1 MIYSSTKTIEYIK
14 SYFDDDVDFYEKL
27 SFFNGQSLGL
37 LTWKNVIEVAD
48 LIHIP
53 DLDKDKLYSE
63 FCDIKCLY
71 DYVKKKDI
79 KLGDQVKSYI
89 LSKTNNFTSPNTD
102 PQSIE
107 FDEDEHFES
116 TLINGDEDSVRS
128 DHLWAYLLNINP
140 EKTPNLK
147 KLICYIF
154 LIPCSNSYVET
165 IFSQMKHVW
174 SDYRNRMEIE
184 LVSAELKIRMNGNY
198 SCPKFYH
205 HILSEKTLLKEIR
218 KNAKY

>member
-1 MIYSSTKTIEYIK
+1 MKQKRADQYYGNNTRLVANKLKEIDETKSKELMKAFDLFVDKTIEYIK
-14 SYFDDDVDFYEKL
+14 SYSDDDVDFYEKL

-147 KLICYIF
+147 
-154 LIPCSNSYVET
+154 N
-165 IFSQMKHVW
+165 
-174 SDYRNRMEIE
+174 
-184 LVSAELKIRMNGNY
+184 
-198 SCPKFYH
+198 
-205 HILSEKTLLKEIR
+205 
-218 KNAKY
+218 